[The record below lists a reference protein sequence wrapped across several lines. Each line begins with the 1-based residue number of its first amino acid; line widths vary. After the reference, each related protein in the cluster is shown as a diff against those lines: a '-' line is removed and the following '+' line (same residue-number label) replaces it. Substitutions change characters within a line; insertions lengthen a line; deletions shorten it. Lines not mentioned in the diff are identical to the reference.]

1 MGRASLENG
10 KELGQWTEFNAKFN
24 LIKKKK
30 KDNYQ
35 IFWKKKENLLDT
47 LLEKNKTLVT
57 NTKHMSLS
65 ESYGF
70 LIS

>member
-30 KDNYQ
+30 KRQLSD
-35 IFWKKKENLLDT
+35 FLKEERKLT
-47 LLEKNKTLVT
+47 RHPVGKNKTLVT